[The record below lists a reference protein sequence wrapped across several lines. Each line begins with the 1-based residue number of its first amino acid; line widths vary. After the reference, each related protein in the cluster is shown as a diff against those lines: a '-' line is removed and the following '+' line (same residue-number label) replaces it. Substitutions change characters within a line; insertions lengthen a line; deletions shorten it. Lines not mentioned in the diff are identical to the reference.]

1 MTAPGTTSTATEHGS
16 SPGGNGLD
24 RARVG
29 AAPAAAA
36 ARIRDPPRDPT
47 PPAPRRCEGLAAH
60 FWNGARRVMLRR
72 S

>member
-1 MTAPGTTSTATEHGS
+1 MTAPGTTSSTPTSGS

-24 RARVG
+24 RARVD
-29 AAPAAAA
+29 AAPAAAS

-47 PPAPRRCEGLAAH
+47 PPAPRRREGLAAN
-60 FWNGARRVMLRR
+60 FCNGARRVMLRR